1 MAQETLAERVKRLRE
16 AIGLNQSEL
25 ARRLGKSPQTIQAL
39 EKGRHL
45 KPGYIVELAEVL
57 KVTPQYLATG
67 QVDRVNE
74 TLPVGNLRV
83 EGVVKAGE
91 FRDIT
96 IIEDNEYERETIPVA
111 MDGRFPMC
119 RQYALRVEGDSMN
132 LLFPAGSY
140 VTCVSWA
147 DTGLEWADGMIV
159 HVERYRAGL
168 VETTVKAL
176 QLVAGRP
183 KFLLPRSTNARHKPI
198 ELDGDEDTEIVIKGL
213 VTGKW
218 ERIAF

>member
-25 ARRLGKSPQTIQAL
+25 ARKVGKVPQTIQAL
-39 EKGRHL
+39 ETGRNL
-45 KPGYIVELAEVL
+45 KPSYIVELAAAL
-57 KVTPQYLATG
+57 NVTPQYLATG
-67 QVDRVNE
+67 LDKSGPE
-74 TLPVGNLRV
+74 LLPVSALRV
-83 EGVVKAGE
+83 EGVVEAGQ

-96 IIEDNEYERETIPVA
+96 IIDDNEYERETIPVA

-119 RQYALRVEGDSMN
+119 HQYALRVKGDSMN
-132 LLFPAGSY
+132 LLFPSGSY

-176 QLVAGRP
+176 QLISGKPR
-183 KFLLPRSTNARHKPI
+183 FLLPRSTNASHKPI
-198 ELDGDEDTEIVIKGL
+198 EINGDDDTEIIIKGL

-218 ERIAF
+218 ERMVY